1 MANEVAV
8 REEKKQNPVTAFIE
22 SRKEGWKNVLPSFC
36 TPARFAR
43 IALAC
48 IAKNP
53 KLNEALKSDQGK
65 MSLASCLQTCAEL
78 GIEPDGRRAHLIPYK
93 DVVTLIVDYKGV
105 AELVM
110 RSGLVSKIHADKIC
124 KADKFRYNKG
134 VIEEHGIDFSK
145 PRGDVYAYFAEVTF
159 KDGMVKAEI
168 MSVDEVEAIRRRS
181 KASGSG
187 PWVTDFDEMAK
198 KTVFKRLSKWLPLT
212 PEVRD
217 AIDKDN
223 EEYEDIVATEPI
235 KISQFEQKPITAKA
249 EVVNSM
255 FESQKSLDD
264 ILKDMNAPVILDEI
278 KQMLTSKGESFNETE
293 FRKNPKLFVD
303 KTLEFL
309 G

>member
-8 REEKKQNPVTAFIE
+8 VKQNPVTAFIE

-53 KLNEALKSDQGK
+53 KLNEALKSEQGK

-93 DVVTLIVDYKGV
+93 DIVTLIVDYKGV

-110 RSGLVSKIHADKIC
+110 RSGLVSKIHADKVC
-124 KADKFRYNKG
+124 DNDKFDYNKG
-134 VIEEHGIDFSK
+134 VIERHAIDFKKS
-145 PRGDVYAYFAEVTF
+145 RGNAYAYYAEVTF
-159 KDGMVKAEI
+159 KDGMVKAEVMNVEEI
-168 MSVDEVEAIRRRS
+168 EAIRRRS

-223 EEYEDIVATEPI
+223 EEFDDVVTEPV
-235 KISQFEQKPITAKA
+235 KVSQFEQKPINAKA
-249 EVVNSM
+249 EVLDSM
-255 FESQKSLDD
+255 FEQKSLDEV
-264 ILKDMNAPVILDEI
+264 LKELNAPVILSEV
-278 KQMLTSKGESFNETE
+278 KQMLASKGIDFNEAE
-293 FRKNPKLFVD
+293 FRKDPKPFIKD
-303 KTLEFL
+303 TLEFL

>member
-1 MANEVAV
+1 MSSNEVAV
-8 REEKKQNPVTAFIE
+8 VKQNPVTAFIE

-93 DVVTLIVDYKGV
+93 DVVTLIVDYKGI

-110 RSGLVSKIHADKIC
+110 RSGLVSKIHADKVC
-124 KADKFRYNKG
+124 DNDKFDYNKG
-134 VIEEHGIDFSK
+134 VIERHAIDFKKS
-145 PRGDVYAYFAEVTF
+145 RGNAYAYYAEVTF
-159 KDGMVKAEI
+159 KDGMVKAEVMQTEEI
-168 MSVDEVEAIRRRS
+168 EAIRRRS

-212 PEVRD
+212 PEIRD

-223 EEYEDIVATEPI
+223 EEFDDVVCEREPV
-235 KISQFEQKPITAKA
+235 KTSKFEQSPVAVKV
-249 EVVNSM
+249 EVVEN
-255 FESQKSLDD
+255 EKSLEE
-264 ILKDMNAPVILDEI
+264 ILASAPVTIDEI
-278 KQMLTSKGESFNETE
+278 KAMCEATGEAFNESEIKKHIKTYV
-293 FRKNPKLFVD
+293 N
-303 KTLEFL
+303 KTLNWKDNSKE
-309 G
+309 